1 MPSAD
6 AARPEL
12 SLSSASVGTRLTNVS
27 IKLAPGE
34 CCVVVGANGA
44 GKSTLL
50 RALSGL
56 EKLDGGRA
64 TIGQQLTSE
73 LSPRDRA
80 GLVAWLPQRPQLGE
94 AVRVVE
100 LVSSGRY
107 RFGESHGE
115 ALAHARRA
123 LTEVSAAELADRPC
137 DRISGGELQRVLLA
151 TLLAQEAPLL
161 LVDEPGNHL
170 DPAQQIAVYSLLGE
184 LWRRGAGLLVV
195 THDINLAKH
204 LGDPSRVRVLG
215 LQRGSIVFDAKLDDD
230 SLRAELSQ
238 LYGVELLELSL
249 ENGRHFVP
257 TGRLTSASTSDPA
270 RGSA

>member
-6 AARPEL
+6 VSRPEL
-12 SLSSASVGTRLTNVS
+12 SLSSANVGTRLTDVS
-27 IKLAPGE
+27 ITLAPGE

-50 RALSGL
+50 RALVGL

-64 TIGQQLTSE
+64 TIGQRLTAE
-73 LSPRDRA
+73 LSPRERA
-80 GLVAWLPQRPQLGE
+80 ALVAWLPQRPHLGE

-123 LTEVSAAELADRPC
+123 LAEVSAAELAERPC

-215 LQRGSIVFDAKLDDD
+215 LKSGRVAFDTSLDET
-230 SLRAELSQ
+230 SLRADLSL
-238 LYGVELLELSL
+238 LYGVELLEIAL

-257 TGRLTSASTSDPA
+257 TGRLTSTSDPA
-270 RGSA
+270 GGSA